1 MRYELR
7 VLIETGTFL
16 GDMIE
21 AVRSDFERICS
32 IEISKELYDRAK
44 ARFRKAKN
52 VVLIHGDSGQALREI
67 VSELEEPALFYL
79 DAHYSEGRTSRGHV
93 APPILCELDQIFC
106 GEDQRQ
112 VILIDDARCF
122 GMAPGY
128 PTIKQIR
135 GFVRRRAPNVDV
147 EVHDDMI

>member
-93 APPILCELDQIFC
+93 APPQFC
-106 GEDQRQ
+106 
-112 VILIDDARCF
+112 ASW
-122 GMAPGY
+122 
-128 PTIKQIR
+128 IR
-135 GFVRRRAPNVDV
+135 YSVAKISGK
-147 EVHDDMI
+147 